1 MTTEEFKIS
10 DFKSI
15 DIRFPLEVEV
25 RQAEKYSVYVSG
37 SETFLDNINIYAEG
51 ERLVIAYH
59 MDLWSIFS
67 SPFSRSRATISM
79 PELQDLKI
87 AGAAR
92 VSLDGFSTEGDFS
105 LFVSGASR
113 LNVGDFKAGNM
124 NWELSGAS
132 HIEGQLQLKGNLD
145 IRVSGASKIILKGE
159 TQEAR
164 IEASGASQLDLQE
177 LKISNAK
184 IRLNGASKSS
194 INMNG
199 KLDVDL
205 SGASNLEYS
214 GSVTMGD
221 VRVNGASSLKKR

>member
-1 MTTEEFKIS
+1 MPTEEFKIS

-15 DIRFPLEVEV
+15 DIRFPLEVEI
-25 RQAEKYSVYVSG
+25 RQAEKYSVNISG
-37 SETFLDNINIYAEG
+37 SESFLDNINIYAEG

-67 SPFSRSRATISM
+67 SPFSRSRATITM
-79 PELQDLKI
+79 PEIQDLKI

-92 VSLDGFSTEGDFS
+92 VSLDGFASEKNFS
-105 LFVSGASR
+105 LFISGASR
-113 LNVGDFKAGNM
+113 LNINDFKAGNM

-159 TQEAR
+159 TQEAS
-164 IEASGASQLDLQE
+164 IEASGASQLDLQD

-194 INMNG
+194 IYMNG

>member
-1 MTTEEFKIS
+1 VPTEEFKIS

-15 DIRFPLEVEV
+15 DIRFPLDVEI

-37 SETFLDNINIYAEG
+37 SDTFLDNINIYAEG
-51 ERLVIAYH
+51 DRLVIAYH
-59 MDLWSIFS
+59 LDLWSIFS
-67 SPFSRSRATISM
+67 SPFSRSRATITM
-79 PELQDLKI
+79 PEIQDLKI
-87 AGAAR
+87 TGAAR
-92 VSLDGFSTEGDFS
+92 VSLDGFATEKNFS
-105 LFVSGASR
+105 LYISGASR
-113 LNVGDFKAGNM
+113 LNINDFKAGNM

-132 HIEGQLQLKGNLD
+132 HIEGQLQLKGYLD

-164 IEASGASQLDLQE
+164 IEASGASQIDLE
-177 LKISNAK
+177 DLRISNAK
-184 IRLNGASKSS
+184 VRLNGASRSS

-205 SGASNLEYS
+205 NGASNLEYS
-214 GSVTMGD
+214 GTVTMGD